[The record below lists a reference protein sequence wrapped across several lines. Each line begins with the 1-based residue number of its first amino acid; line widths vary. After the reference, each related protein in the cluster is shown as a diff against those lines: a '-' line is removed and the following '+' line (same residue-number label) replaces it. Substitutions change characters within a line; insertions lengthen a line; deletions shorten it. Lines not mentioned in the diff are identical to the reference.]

1 MENKELLLQILKNTE
16 DLKTRLDKVEENTE
30 KRFANIESKLE
41 DYNQRLDY
49 IEKTH
54 GEKFASIESRLDY
67 IEKSH
72 GERLQNIE
80 KTHGERL
87 QNIENIV
94 TRIEKE
100 HGEKIQI
107 LFDYFVDQ
115 DSKNKRINSKLHRLY
130 KKSDEHDT
138 RIFALEFYKSEKLAS
153 K

>member
-16 DLKTRLDKVEENTE
+16 DLKTRLDKVEENSE
-30 KRFANIESKLE
+30 KRFVNL
-41 DYNQRLDY
+41 
-49 IEKTH
+49 
-54 GEKFASIESRLDY
+54 ESRLDH
-67 IEKSH
+67 IEKTH

-87 QNIENIV
+87 ENIENTHGKRLQNIENIV
-94 TRIEKE
+94 TRMEKE

-107 LFDYFVDQ
+107 LFDYFIDQ
-115 DSKNKRINSKLHRLY
+115 DSKNKRINSRIHRLC

-138 RIFALEFYKSEKLAS
+138 RIFALEFYKSEKLVS

>member
-1 MENKELLLQILKNTE
+1 MENNELLLQILKNTE

-41 DYNQRLDY
+41 NYNQRLDY
-49 IEKTH
+49 IEK
-54 GEKFASIESRLDY
+54 
-67 IEKSH
+67 
-72 GERLQNIE
+72 N
-80 KTHGERL
+80 HGERL

-100 HGEKIQI
+100 YGEKIQI

-115 DSKNKRINSKLHRLY
+115 DSKNKRINSKIHRLC

>member
-1 MENKELLLQILKNTE
+1 MENKELLLQILQNTE
-16 DLKTRLDKVEENTE
+16 DLKTRLDYIE
-30 KRFANIESKLE
+30 KNHGERLQSIEKTYGEKFATIESKLDHIE
-41 DYNQRLDY
+41 KNYGERLQN
-49 IEKTH
+49 IEKT
-54 GEKFASIESRLDY
+54 
-67 IEKSH
+67 H

-94 TRIEKE
+94 TRMEKE

-115 DSKNKRINSKLHRLY
+115 DYKNKEINSKIDELF

-138 RIFALEFYKSEKLAS
+138 RIFTLEFYKAEKLAS

>member
-16 DLKTRLDKVEENTE
+16 DLKTRLDKVEENSE
-30 KRFANIESKLE
+30 KRFVNL
-41 DYNQRLDY
+41 
-49 IEKTH
+49 
-54 GEKFASIESRLDY
+54 ESRLDH
-67 IEKSH
+67 IEKTH

-87 QNIENIV
+87 QNIENTHGKRLQNIENIV
-94 TRIEKE
+94 TRMEKE

-115 DSKNKRINSKLHRLY
+115 DSKNNRINSRIHRLC

-138 RIFALEFYKSEKLAS
+138 RIFALEFYKSEKLVS

>member
-16 DLKTRLDKVEENTE
+16 DLKTRLDKVEENSE
-30 KRFANIESKLE
+30 KRFVNL
-41 DYNQRLDY
+41 
-49 IEKTH
+49 
-54 GEKFASIESRLDY
+54 ESRLDY
-67 IEKSH
+67 IEKNH

-80 KTHGERL
+80 RTHGERL

-94 TRIEKE
+94 TRMEKE

-115 DSKNKRINSKLHRLY
+115 DSKNKRINSRIHRLC

>member
-16 DLKTRLDKVEENTE
+16 DLKTRLDKVEENSE
-30 KRFANIESKLE
+30 KRFVNL
-41 DYNQRLDY
+41 
-49 IEKTH
+49 
-54 GEKFASIESRLDY
+54 ESRLD
-67 IEKSH
+67 H
-72 GERLQNIE
+72 IE

-87 QNIENIV
+87 QNIENTHGKRLQNIENIV
-94 TRIEKE
+94 TRMEKE

-115 DSKNKRINSKLHRLY
+115 DSKNKRINSRIHRLC

-138 RIFALEFYKSEKLAS
+138 RIFALEFYKSEKLVS

>member
-41 DYNQRLDY
+41 NYNQRLDY
-49 IEKTH
+49 IEK
-54 GEKFASIESRLDY
+54 
-67 IEKSH
+67 
-72 GERLQNIE
+72 N
-80 KTHGERL
+80 HGERL

-94 TRIEKE
+94 TRMEKE
-100 HGEKIQI
+100 HEEKIQI

-115 DSKNKRINSKLHRLY
+115 DSKNKRINSKIHRLF

>member
-1 MENKELLLQILKNTE
+1 MENNELLLQILKNTE

-41 DYNQRLDY
+41 NYNQRLDY
-49 IEKTH
+49 IEK
-54 GEKFASIESRLDY
+54 
-67 IEKSH
+67 
-72 GERLQNIE
+72 N
-80 KTHGERL
+80 HGERL

-107 LFDYFVDQ
+107 LFDYFFDQ
-115 DSKNKRINSKLHRLY
+115 DSKNKRINSKIHRLC

>member
-16 DLKTRLDKVEENTE
+16 DLKTRLDKVEENSE
-30 KRFANIESKLE
+30 KRFVNL
-41 DYNQRLDY
+41 
-49 IEKTH
+49 
-54 GEKFASIESRLDY
+54 ESRLDH
-67 IEKSH
+67 IEKTH

-87 QNIENIV
+87 QNIEKTHGERLENIENTHGKRLQNIENIV
-94 TRIEKE
+94 TRMEKE

-115 DSKNKRINSKLHRLY
+115 DSKNKRINSRIHRLC

-138 RIFALEFYKSEKLAS
+138 RIFALEFYKSEKLVS

>member
-16 DLKTRLDKVEENTE
+16 DLKTRLDKLEENTE

-49 IEKTH
+49 IEKNH

-67 IEKSH
+67 IEKNH
-72 GERLQNIE
+72 GERL
-80 KTHGERL
+80 H
-87 QNIENIV
+87 NIENIV
-94 TRIEKE
+94 TRMEKE

-107 LFDYFVDQ
+107 LLDYFVDQ
-115 DSKNKRINSKLHRLY
+115 DSKNEKINSKINELF

>member
-1 MENKELLLQILKNTE
+1 MENNELLLQILKNTE

-30 KRFANIESKLE
+30 KRFVSLES
-41 DYNQRLDY
+41 RLDY

-67 IEKSH
+67 IEKNH

-94 TRIEKE
+94 TRMEKE

-107 LFDYFVDQ
+107 LLDYFVDQ
-115 DSKNKRINSKLHRLY
+115 DSKNEKINSKINELF

-138 RIFALEFYKSEKLAS
+138 RIYTLEFYNAEKLAS

>member
-16 DLKTRLDKVEENTE
+16 YLKTRLDKVEENTE

-41 DYNQRLDY
+41 NYNQ
-49 IEKTH
+49 
-54 GEKFASIESRLDY
+54 RLDY

-72 GERLQNIE
+72 GEKFASLESRLDYIE
-80 KTHGERL
+80 KNHGERL

-115 DSKNKRINSKLHRLY
+115 DSKNKRINSKIHRLC

>member
-1 MENKELLLQILKNTE
+1 MENKDLLLQILKNTE
-16 DLKTRLDKVEENTE
+16 DLKARIDNVETDFNSRFLSIESRLD
-30 KRFANIESKLE
+30 S
-41 DYNQRLDY
+41 

-54 GEKFASIESRLDY
+54 GEKFATIESRLDH
-67 IEKSH
+67 IEK
-72 GERLQNIE
+72 N
-80 KTHGERL
+80 HGERL

-115 DSKNKRINSKLHRLY
+115 DSKNKEINSKIDELF

-138 RIFALEFYKSEKLAS
+138 RIFTLEFYKAEKLAS

>member
-16 DLKTRLDKVEENTE
+16 DLKTRLDKVEENSE
-30 KRFANIESKLE
+30 KRFVNL
-41 DYNQRLDY
+41 
-49 IEKTH
+49 
-54 GEKFASIESRLDY
+54 ESRLDH
-67 IEKSH
+67 IEKTH

-87 QNIENIV
+87 QNIENTHGKRLQNIENIV
-94 TRIEKE
+94 TRMEKE

-115 DSKNKRINSKLHRLY
+115 DSKNKRINSRIHRLC

-138 RIFALEFYKSEKLAS
+138 RIFALEFYK
-153 K
+153 

>member
-16 DLKTRLDKVEENTE
+16 DLKTRLDKVEENSE
-30 KRFANIESKLE
+30 KRFVNL
-41 DYNQRLDY
+41 
-49 IEKTH
+49 
-54 GEKFASIESRLDY
+54 ESRLDH
-67 IEKSH
+67 IEKTH

-87 QNIENIV
+87 QNIENTHGKRLQNIENIV
-94 TRIEKE
+94 TRMEKE

-115 DSKNKRINSKLHRLY
+115 DSKNKRINSRIHRLC

-138 RIFALEFYKSEKLAS
+138 RIFALEFYKSEKLVS

>member
-16 DLKTRLDKVEENTE
+16 DLKTRLDKVEENSE
-30 KRFANIESKLE
+30 KRFVNL
-41 DYNQRLDY
+41 
-49 IEKTH
+49 
-54 GEKFASIESRLDY
+54 ESRLDH
-67 IEKSH
+67 IEKTH

-87 QNIENIV
+87 ENIENTHGKRLQNIENIV
-94 TRIEKE
+94 TRMEKE

-115 DSKNKRINSKLHRLY
+115 DSKNKRINSRIHRLC

-138 RIFALEFYKSEKLAS
+138 RIFALEFYKSEKLVS

>member
-16 DLKTRLDKVEENTE
+16 DLKTRLDKVEENSE
-30 KRFANIESKLE
+30 KRFVNL
-41 DYNQRLDY
+41 
-49 IEKTH
+49 
-54 GEKFASIESRLDY
+54 ESRLDH
-67 IEKSH
+67 IEKTH

-87 QNIENIV
+87 ENIENTHGKRLQNIENIV
-94 TRIEKE
+94 TRMEKE

-107 LFDYFVDQ
+107 LFDYFVNQ
-115 DSKNKRINSKLHRLY
+115 DSKNKRINSRIHRLC

-138 RIFALEFYKSEKLAS
+138 RIFALEFYKSEKLVS

>member
-16 DLKTRLDKVEENTE
+16 DLKTRLDKVEENSE
-30 KRFANIESKLE
+30 KRFVNL
-41 DYNQRLDY
+41 
-49 IEKTH
+49 
-54 GEKFASIESRLDY
+54 ESRLD
-67 IEKSH
+67 H
-72 GERLQNIE
+72 IE

-94 TRIEKE
+94 TRMEKE

-115 DSKNKRINSKLHRLY
+115 DSKNKRINSRIHRLC

-138 RIFALEFYKSEKLAS
+138 RIFALEFYKSEKLVS

>member
-1 MENKELLLQILKNTE
+1 MENKELLLQILQNTE
-16 DLKTRLDKVEENTE
+16 DLKTRLDYIE
-30 KRFANIESKLE
+30 KNHGERLQSIEKTYGEKFATIESKL
-41 DYNQRLDY
+41 DH
-49 IEKTH
+49 IEKN
-54 GEKFASIESRLDY
+54 Y
-67 IEKSH
+67 

-94 TRIEKE
+94 TRMEKE

-115 DSKNKRINSKLHRLY
+115 DYKNKEINSKIDELF

-138 RIFALEFYKSEKLAS
+138 RIFTLEFYKAEKLAS

>member
-16 DLKTRLDKVEENTE
+16 DLKTRLDKVEENSE
-30 KRFANIESKLE
+30 KRFVNL
-41 DYNQRLDY
+41 
-49 IEKTH
+49 
-54 GEKFASIESRLDY
+54 ESRLDH
-67 IEKSH
+67 IEKTH

-87 QNIENIV
+87 QNIENTHGKRLQNIENIV
-94 TRIEKE
+94 TRMEKE
-100 HGEKIQI
+100 RGEKIQI

-115 DSKNKRINSKLHRLY
+115 DSKNKRINSRIHRLC

-138 RIFALEFYKSEKLAS
+138 RIFALEFYKSEKLVS